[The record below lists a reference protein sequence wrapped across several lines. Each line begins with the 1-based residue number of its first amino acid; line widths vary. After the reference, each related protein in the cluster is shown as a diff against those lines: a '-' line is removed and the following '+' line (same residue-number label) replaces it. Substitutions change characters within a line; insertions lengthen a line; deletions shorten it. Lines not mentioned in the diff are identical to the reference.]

1 MYTKC
6 IFFYFVWSF
15 SFKCVNIINRIGG
28 VMTEEEKNKI
38 IEKENLY
45 LEEGIPKK
53 KQKNKTA
60 KFFQT

>member
-15 SFKCVNIINRIGG
+15 SLKCVNIINRIGG

-38 IEKENLY
+38 IEKEKLY
-45 LEEGIPKK
+45 FEEAKPKK
-53 KQKNKTA
+53 KGKTVL
-60 KFFQT
+60 